1 MASICA
7 FSVAFVL
14 CVTVVIAQDTS
25 FTSAGFTSAVFLV
38 MELRINGFMNGPVG
52 YLYLDECSQKI
63 GIQIVKFA
71 GRTLSLRYGNR
82 SCRLFTGQNAGILD
96 GRLIKYSFSPII
108 EIDRLAIAAE
118 AIEKL
123 IGQPVALQ
131 YMEVSSIAVPDERP
145 QVSNVSNIFVHEEE
159 GSPKLTVS
167 FDYMPLY
174 TITGDDPD
182 EELRLLFQNTAGTAV
197 YGTSFSELTAPFSS
211 ISVGG
216 EGMTTEIVVGLTQP
230 MNWFDEVFGEVGS
243 LEISFFTPEAIAPL
257 QFEETAEVAE
267 ISAITVEV
275 YQKPPPVLLPVFGKI
290 HEGSEDEDVPA
301 PEPDGA
307 TGELTML
314 FENIIM
320 GATVEAPVEGAGQ
333 TTVEASLQEMDTL
346 EWLDLVPQGISTV
359 VIDPGHGGED
369 VGCRSQ
375 HYDLLEKNLNL
386 AFAHRLQKLCYGSR
400 VKIILSRDGDF
411 SLSPEQRKDTANRA
425 GADLFISLHTDSVL
439 SEQMRGVHVYY
450 YHLPDPSISGNLR
463 QGAVSTV
470 KRGMNTLLPED
481 LGLEKSFKV
490 ESKTDRQKRLGRAL
504 SKSIREKLGW
514 KEHGCTGRRLLV
526 LDGLLMPGVLVE
538 VGYISSPEDAADIKR
553 EDSWN
558 MVAEGILIGIVRYL
572 AGSR

>member
-275 YQKPPPVLLPVFGKI
+275 YQKPY
-290 HEGSEDEDVPA
+290 PA
-301 PEPDGA
+301 DR
-307 TGELTML
+307 
-314 FENIIM
+314 
-320 GATVEAPVEGAGQ
+320 
-333 TTVEASLQEMDTL
+333 S
-346 EWLDLVPQGISTV
+346 
-359 VIDPGHGGED
+359 GGF
-369 VGCRSQ
+369 VRYAVR
-375 HYDLLEKNLNL
+375 HPL
-386 AFAHRLQKLCYGSR
+386 GSR
-400 VKIILSRDGDF
+400 
-411 SLSPEQRKDTANRA
+411 
-425 GADLFISLHTDSVL
+425 
-439 SEQMRGVHVYY
+439 
-450 YHLPDPSISGNLR
+450 
-463 QGAVSTV
+463 
-470 KRGMNTLLPED
+470 ED
-481 LGLEKSFKV
+481 RS
-490 ESKTDRQKRLGRAL
+490 
-504 SKSIREKLGW
+504 
-514 KEHGCTGRRLLV
+514 
-526 LDGLLMPGVLVE
+526 
-538 VGYISSPEDAADIKR
+538 
-553 EDSWN
+553 
-558 MVAEGILIGIVRYL
+558 
-572 AGSR
+572 